1 MFMINMP
8 TVDNNTTP
16 VTENEIKEF
25 FKDIMKTYNWSLI
38 ARMGHGDKTDETYD
52 YLYIDDLGISIT
64 LNPNNKGFQFMIS
77 VDFVFKLKSDEF
89 TPWDYKR
96 SENGKTHFET
106 FYERFRRNVVEKQ
119 IK

>member
-1 MFMINMP
+1 
-8 TVDNNTTP
+8 
-16 VTENEIKEF
+16 
-25 FKDIMKTYNWSLI
+25 
-38 ARMGHGDKTDETYD
+38 
-52 YLYIDDLGISIT
+52 
-64 LNPNNKGFQFMIS
+64 MIS

-96 SENGKTHFET
+96 SENDKTHFET